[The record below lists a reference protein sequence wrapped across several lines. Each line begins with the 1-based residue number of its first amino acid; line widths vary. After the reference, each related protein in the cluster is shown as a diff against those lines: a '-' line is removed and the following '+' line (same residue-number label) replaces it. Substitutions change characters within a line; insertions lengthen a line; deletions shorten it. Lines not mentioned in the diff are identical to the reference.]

1 VAAEH
6 KILAPVQAAQ
16 AVVEL
21 VVEVA
26 YQVREIQAVLDL
38 IAVILYMQAVVV
50 LVVQPQAEIL
60 LEVKAI
66 HTALAV
72 WEQHHKYQDQ
82 Q

>member
-16 AVVEL
+16 VVVEL
-21 VVEVA
+21 GVEVA

-60 LEVKAI
+60 LEVREI